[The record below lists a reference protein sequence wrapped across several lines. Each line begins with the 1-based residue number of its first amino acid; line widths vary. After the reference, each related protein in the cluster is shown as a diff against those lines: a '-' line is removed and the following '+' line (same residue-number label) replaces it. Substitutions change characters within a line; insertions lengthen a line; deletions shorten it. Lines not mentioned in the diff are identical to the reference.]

1 MEWLKLGV
9 IEPAQ
14 SKYNSL
20 IVLVLKKNGGIRLV
34 QDFRALNG
42 ETHIDK
48 HWQVQ
53 HERRQQCIGE
63 IGRSRSTIFWMLDL
77 TARFWQMML
86 ETSSCPYTVLTVSKQ
101 GQFQWVIL
109 PMGLLGC
116 PASFQRMMKA
126 YVKGLEGIIQYINDL
141 LVHLDTY
148 DKQVQILVQLFE
160 Q

>member
-1 MEWLKLGV
+1 MT
-9 IEPAQ
+9 
-14 SKYNSL
+14 S
-20 IVLVLKKNGGIRLV
+20 
-34 QDFRALNG
+34 
-42 ETHIDK
+42 IDK
-48 HWQVQ
+48 YSMRDVS
-53 HERRQQCIGE
+53 ECVGE

-101 GQFQWVIL
+101 GQFQWVIS

-126 YVKGLEGIIQYINDL
+126 FVKGLEGIIQYINDL

-148 DKQVQILVQLFE
+148 DKQVQILEQLFKRFV
-160 Q
+160 QNAIKVNLDKYIFGNKNIST